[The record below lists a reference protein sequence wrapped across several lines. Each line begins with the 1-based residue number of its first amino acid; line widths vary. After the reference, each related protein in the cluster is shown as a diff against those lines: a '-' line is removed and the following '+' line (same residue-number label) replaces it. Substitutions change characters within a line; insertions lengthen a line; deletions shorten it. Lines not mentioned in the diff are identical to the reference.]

1 VDKLLQDLRYGF
13 RVLTKAPGFTVVAVL
28 AIALGIGAT
37 TAIFSVVDA
46 VLLRPLPFPES
57 QRLSRA
63 YLVES
68 GSGETSSFGV
78 ADFVA
83 WRDHQQTFAH
93 VAAYDVMQRTF
104 ALTGLGDPER
114 ISGIAVTADF
124 FATLGTAPI
133 RGRGF
138 TAEDDHAGSAPV
150 VVISEQFWRSHLNA
164 DANVL
169 GRPLTLNGR
178 PHTIVGVMPA
188 SFNFPGTE
196 PLAVWPIRTLEAP
209 TSRPPYFLVPMGR
222 LKPGVTAQQ
231 AEAELSAIV
240 NGVTQQFPGDRYIG
254 GKLLP
259 LKDVLIGNVR
269 TALLVIL
276 AAVAFV
282 LLIALVNVAN
292 LLLARAI
299 ARQKEISLRLALGA
313 TRTRMIRQLLTE
325 SILLAAFGGALGLLL
340 GYVGV
345 RTFVALAPSGIP
357 RLGEVGMNGTVLA
370 FTCVMSL
377 GAGILFGMAPALHSV
392 GGSLNESLKEGSAT
406 TGSRSGD
413 RIRKVLVV
421 SEFALALVLMI
432 GAGLLIRSFLRLRDV
447 DPGFRPDHLVT
458 ARVSLPVARYAQDP
472 QVISFWQ
479 GLLERVQTL
488 PGVQAA
494 AITMSLP
501 PNQLYISNPFT
512 LEGQGYESHTSQLA
526 EELTISPDYFRA
538 LNIPLLQGRSFT
550 DADRKAPVLII
561 NQTMAKKYFPDQ
573 DPIGKRLKTGDADPT
588 SPWETVVGVVGDVKY
603 AGLDAPPSPTLY
615 VPYTLEGWTGW
626 SRDMSLVVRTN
637 VDPASIVS
645 AVRQELRGIDA
656 DVPLAEVRTMNDLID
671 RSVGEQRFRTLLLGT
686 FSALALVLA
695 GIGIFAVISHMASQR
710 TREIGIRMALGAGRG
725 EIMKLILRQAGVL
738 ALVGIAIGVVGAVF
752 LTRVMRSL
760 LFSVSA
766 TDALSFVSMCALLA
780 LVALLAASIP
790 AIRATR
796 VDPMLALRN
805 E

>member
-1 VDKLLQDLRYGF
+1 
-13 RVLTKAPGFTVVAVL
+13 
-28 AIALGIGAT
+28 
-37 TAIFSVVDA
+37 
-46 VLLRPLPFPES
+46 
-57 QRLSRA
+57 
-63 YLVES
+63 
-68 GSGETSSFGV
+68 
-78 ADFVA
+78 
-83 WRDHQQTFAH
+83 
-93 VAAYDVMQRTF
+93 
-104 ALTGLGDPER
+104 
-114 ISGIAVTADF
+114 
-124 FATLGTAPI
+124 
-133 RGRGF
+133 
-138 TAEDDHAGSAPV
+138 
-150 VVISEQFWRSHLNA
+150 
-164 DANVL
+164 
-169 GRPLTLNGR
+169 
-178 PHTIVGVMPA
+178 
-188 SFNFPGTE
+188 
-196 PLAVWPIRTLEAP
+196 
-209 TSRPPYFLVPMGR
+209 
-222 LKPGVTAQQ
+222 
-231 AEAELSAIV
+231 
-240 NGVTQQFPGDRYIG
+240 
-254 GKLLP
+254 
-259 LKDVLIGNVR
+259 
-269 TALLVIL
+269 
-276 AAVAFV
+276 
-282 LLIALVNVAN
+282 
-292 LLLARAI
+292 
-299 ARQKEISLRLALGA
+299 
-313 TRTRMIRQLLTE
+313 
-325 SILLAAFGGALGLLL
+325 
-340 GYVGV
+340 
-345 RTFVALAPSGIP
+345 
-357 RLGEVGMNGTVLA
+357 
-370 FTCVMSL
+370 
-377 GAGILFGMAPALHSV
+377 
-392 GGSLNESLKEGSAT
+392 LNESLKEGSAT

-458 ARVSLPVARYAQDP
+458 ARVSLPATRYAQDP
-472 QVISFWQ
+472 QIISFWQ
-479 GLLERVQTL
+479 RLLERVQTL
-488 PGVQAA
+488 PGVQAT

>member
-1 VDKLLQDLRYGF
+1 
-13 RVLTKAPGFTVVAVL
+13 VAVL
-28 AIALGIGAT
+28 AIALGIGAN

-57 QRLSRA
+57 QRLTRA
-63 YLVES
+63 YLQES
-68 GSGETSSFGV
+68 GSGETSTFGV
-78 ADFVA
+78 ADFLA
-83 WRDHQQTFAH
+83 WRDHQQSFAH

-114 ISGIAVTADF
+114 IPGVGVTADF
-124 FATLGTAPI
+124 FATLGTTPI
-133 RGRGF
+133 LGRSF
-138 TAEDDHAGSAPV
+138 TAEEDHPGSAPV
-150 VVISEQFWRSHLNA
+150 VVISEQFWRSHLNS
-164 DANVL
+164 DRNVL
-169 GRPLTLNGR
+169 GRSLTLNGR
-178 PHTIVGVMPA
+178 PYTVVGVMPTT
-188 SFNFPGTE
+188 FNFPGTE
-196 PLAVWPIRTLEAP
+196 PISVWPIRTFDTP
-209 TSRPPYFLVPMGR
+209 TARPPYFLVPIGR
-222 LKPGVTAQQ
+222 LKPGVTPQQ
-231 AEAELSAIV
+231 AEAELSSIV
-240 NGVTQQFPGDRYIG
+240 NGVAQQFPGDRYVS
-254 GKLLP
+254 GKLAS
-259 LKDVLIGNVR
+259 LKDVLVRNVR

-299 ARQKEISLRLALGA
+299 ARQKEIALRLALGA

-325 SILLAAFGGALGLLL
+325 SVLLAIIGGALGLLI
-340 GYVGV
+340 GYLGV

-357 RLGEVGMNGTVLA
+357 RLGEVGVNGTVLV
-370 FTCVMSL
+370 FTCVISL
-377 GAGILFGMAPALHSV
+377 GAGILFGMAPALHSAR
-392 GGSLNESLKEGSAT
+392 GSLNESLKEGSAT

-432 GAGLLIRSFLRLRDV
+432 GAGLLTRSFLRLRDV

-458 ARVSLPVARYAQDP
+458 ARVSLPATHYAQDP
-472 QVISFWQ
+472 QIISFWQ
-479 GLLERVQTL
+479 RLLERVQTL

-501 PNQLYISNPFT
+501 PNELYISNPFM
-512 LEGQGYESHTSQLA
+512 LEGQGYDPNRTSQLA
-526 EELTISPDYFRA
+526 EELTISPNYFHA
-538 LNIPLLQGRSFT
+538 LNVPLLQGRYFT
-550 DADRKAPVLII
+550 DADRKTPVLII
-561 NQTMAKKYFPDQ
+561 NQMMARKYFPNQ
-573 DPIGKRLKTGDADPT
+573 DPIGKRLKTGDADPK

-615 VPYTLEGWTGW
+615 VPYTQEGWTEW

-645 AVRQELRGIDA
+645 AVRQEVGNIDPN
-656 DVPLAEVRTMNDLID
+656 VPLAEVRTMNDLIS
-671 RSVGEQRFRTLLLGT
+671 RSIGEQRFRTLLLGT

-695 GIGIFAVISHMASQR
+695 GIGIYAVISHMASQR
-710 TREIGIRMALGAGRG
+710 TREIGIRMALGAGRQQ
-725 EIMKLILRQAGVL
+725 ILKLILRQAGLL
-738 ALVGIAIGVVGAVF
+738 ALIGIAVGVLGALL

-760 LFSVSA
+760 LFAVSA
-766 TDALSFVSMCALLA
+766 TDAFSFVSMCGLLA
-780 LVALLAASIP
+780 FVALLAAYVP